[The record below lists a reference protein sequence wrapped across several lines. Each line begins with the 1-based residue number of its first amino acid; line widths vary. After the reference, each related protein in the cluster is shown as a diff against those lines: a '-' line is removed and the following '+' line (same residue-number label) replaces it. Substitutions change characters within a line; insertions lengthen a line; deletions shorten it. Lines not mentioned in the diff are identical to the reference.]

1 MKGPKKSWLGPAVP
15 TRPQHAILV
24 FKSCSFR
31 LLCAAFSFGL
41 LGMSRGLDEGLISTT
56 VAQNSFIHEFD
67 IKADYLSSSQQAN
80 RLSNITSMVHIGS
93 IPGAL
98 IAFILCE
105 RIGLLW
111 SMRQLC
117 VLWLTGVVIVITST
131 GNLGQLYAGRLI
143 MGLSIGQAGVVAPT
157 YLAEIA
163 PAHAR
168 GMLVSMFAMS
178 EYIGIMIGYFSAWG
192 ASLHISSTSAR
203 QWIIPQ
209 SVQIIV
215 AGILFLSSFLCQE
228 SPRYLGKTG
237 DWEKAK
243 HALGGLWG
251 LSPEHPDVLTEIQ
264 GIKMQLSSDYDQSI
278 SRSWMKTVKELLMV
292 KENQRRMGFV
302 ISAQILAQWSGAN
315 SLTTYAPELFS
326 LFGIGGQSEKLFVT
340 AVFGAVKFIASLLC
354 ALLLID
360 HIGRKRSLIS
370 GILLQQ
376 IAMLYIAIFL
386 TVRPDSHGES
396 GSVQRAAIAAIV
408 FMYFVGIGWAMGW
421 NSIQYLINAEIFPL
435 QVRSTGSS
443 LLMTFHYANRYGLSK
458 AVPSMLLENAL
469 QPKGTFWFFSVMTF
483 FGLLWTWFLLP
494 ETAGQSLEET
504 NALFSQ
510 KSR

>member
-1 MKGPKKSWLGPAVP
+1 
-15 TRPQHAILV
+15 
-24 FKSCSFR
+24 
-31 LLCAAFSFGL
+31 
-41 LGMSRGLDEGLISTT
+41 
-56 VAQNSFIHEFD
+56 
-67 IKADYLSSSQQAN
+67 
-80 RLSNITSMVHIGS
+80 MVHIGS

-98 IAFILCE
+98 LAFVLCE
-105 RIGLLW
+105 RVGLLW

-117 VLWLTGVVIVITST
+117 LLWMAGAIIVITST
-131 GNLGQLYAGRLI
+131 GNLGQLYAGRFI
-143 MGLSIGQAGVVAPT
+143 MGLGIGQAGVVAPT
-157 YLAEIA
+157 YLAEIS

-168 GMLVSMFAMS
+168 GMMVSLFAMS

-192 ASLHISSTSAR
+192 ASLHISDSTAR

-215 AGILFLSSFLCQE
+215 AGLLILSSFLCEE

-237 DWEKAK
+237 NWEKASLS
-243 HALGGLWG
+243 LGSLWG
-251 LSPEHPDVLTEIQ
+251 LPADHREVVTEVEGMKI
-264 GIKMQLSSDYDQSI
+264 QLSSDYTQDTSATWLK
-278 SRSWMKTVKELLMV
+278 SVKELLTV
-292 KENQRRMGFV
+292 RENQQRLFFV
-302 ISAQILAQWSGAN
+302 ISAQVLAQWSGAN

-354 ALLLID
+354 AILLID
-360 HIGRKRSLIS
+360 HFGRKRSLLS

-386 TVRPDSHGES
+386 TVRPDSSTDGS
-396 GSVQRAAIAAIV
+396 GSVKRAAIAAIV
-408 FMYFVGIGWAMGW
+408 FIYIVGIGWAMGW

-469 QPKGTFWFFSVMTF
+469 QPKGTFWFFSVVTF
-483 FGLLWTWFLLP
+483 FGLAWTWLLLP

-504 NALFSQ
+504 NALFS
-510 KSR
+510 

>member
-1 MKGPKKSWLGPAVP
+1 
-15 TRPQHAILV
+15 
-24 FKSCSFR
+24 
-31 LLCAAFSFGL
+31 
-41 LGMSRGLDEGLISTT
+41 
-56 VAQNSFIHEFD
+56 
-67 IKADYLSSSQQAN
+67 
-80 RLSNITSMVHIGS
+80 MVHIGS

-98 IAFILCE
+98 LAFVLCE
-105 RIGLLW
+105 RVGLLW

-117 VLWLTGVVIVITST
+117 LLWMAGVIIVITSA
-131 GNLGQLYAGRLI
+131 GKLGQLYAGRFI
-143 MGLSIGQAGVVAPT
+143 MGLGIGQAGVVAPT
-157 YLAEIA
+157 YLAEIS

-168 GMLVSMFAMS
+168 GMMVSLFAMS

-192 ASLHISSTSAR
+192 ASLHISDSTAR

-215 AGILFLSSFLCQE
+215 AGLLILSSFLCEE

-237 DWEKAK
+237 NWEKASLS
-243 HALGGLWG
+243 LGSLWG
-251 LSPEHPDVLTEIQ
+251 LPADHREVVTEVEGMKI
-264 GIKMQLSSDYDQSI
+264 QLSSDYTQDTSATWLK
-278 SRSWMKTVKELLMV
+278 SVKELLTV
-292 KENQRRMGFV
+292 RENQQRLFFV
-302 ISAQILAQWSGAN
+302 ISAQVLAQWSGAN

-354 ALLLID
+354 AILLID
-360 HIGRKRSLIS
+360 HFGRKRSLLS

-386 TVRPDSHGES
+386 TVRPDSSTDGS
-396 GSVQRAAIAAIV
+396 GSVKRAAIAAIV
-408 FMYFVGIGWAMGW
+408 FIYIVGIGWAMGW

-458 AVPSMLLENAL
+458 VCPVDPL
-469 QPKGTFWFFSVMTF
+469 
-483 FGLLWTWFLLP
+483 
-494 ETAGQSLEET
+494 
-504 NALFSQ
+504 
-510 KSR
+510 